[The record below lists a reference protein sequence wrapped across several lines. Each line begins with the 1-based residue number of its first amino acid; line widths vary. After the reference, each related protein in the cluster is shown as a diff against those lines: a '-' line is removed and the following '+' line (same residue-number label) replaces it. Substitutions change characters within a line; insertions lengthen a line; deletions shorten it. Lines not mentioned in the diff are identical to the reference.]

1 MTRVWNACGAIVCCG
16 GLLLGCSGT
25 KYPPLAEVQGIVR
38 VDGEPA
44 GDLTVLFQ
52 PRIQGRSSTG
62 VTDREGRYSLA
73 FTEST
78 RGAIIGPHVVTFSID
93 PDVAAA
99 RGTLEVPKY
108 LRKTFDVE
116 VRSGKNTYDFDLS
129 GK

>member
-1 MTRVWNACGAIVCCG
+1 MTRVWIVCGAFVGCG
-16 GLLLGCSGT
+16 GMLLGCSGT
-25 KYPPLAEVQGIVR
+25 KYPPLADVQGVVR

-44 GDLTVLFQ
+44 SDLTVIFQ

-78 RGAIIGPHVVTFSID
+78 RGAIIGPHVVTFSLD

-99 RGTLEVPKY
+99 RGTLEAPKH

-116 VRSGKNTYDFDLS
+116 VTAGKNTHDFDLT

>member
-1 MTRVWNACGAIVCCG
+1 MTRVWTARGALVSCGM
-16 GLLLGCSGT
+16 LLLGCSGT
-25 KYPPLAEVQGIVR
+25 KYPPLADVQGIVR

-44 GDLTVLFQ
+44 GDLTVIFQ

-78 RGAIIGPHVVTFSID
+78 RGAIIGPHVVTLSLD

-99 RGTLEVPKY
+99 RGSLIMPKY
-108 LRKTFDVE
+108 LNKTFDVE
-116 VRSGKNTYDFDLS
+116 VKAGKNTHDFDLT